1 MAEKDLVKITQEYYD
16 SEEADNFYYHIWGGE
31 DIHVGIYPTPETP
44 VKEASQRTVATM
56 ITMLPHL
63 SKDTTILDIGAGY
76 GGAARYIAKE
86 FGCKVDC
93 LNLSETEN
101 KRNRERNKQAGLSE
115 LVSVTTGN
123 FEQLPFRDEKYDI
136 VWSQDAILH
145 SDRKKKVFEE
155 AHRVLKPG
163 GVFILTDPMQ
173 SDDCP
178 DGVLDP
184 ILERIHLKEMGSV
197 QRYRQL
203 AKELG
208 MQELAVKEMPEQL
221 VNHYSHVLQAVEN
234 NYDDIIKKSNEA
246 YIQKM
251 MNGLQH
257 WIEGGKKNYLNW
269 GILVFKK

>member
-1 MAEKDLVKITQEYYD
+1 MAEKDLVQITQEYYD
-16 SEEADNFYYHIWGGE
+16 SEDADNFYYHIWGGE
-31 DIHVGIYPTPETP
+31 DIHVGIYPDPETT

-56 ITMLPHL
+56 TTMLPRL
-63 SKDTTILDIGAGY
+63 DENTTILDIGSGY
-76 GGAARYIAKE
+76 GGAARYIAKQ

-101 KRNRERNKQAGLSE
+101 KRNRERTEEAGLSD

-123 FEQLPFRDEKYDI
+123 FEQLPFRENKYDI
-136 VWSQDAILH
+136 VWSQDSILH
-145 SDRKKKVFEE
+145 SDRKRKVFAE

-163 GVFILTDPMQ
+163 GIFILTDPMQ

-203 AKELG
+203 AQELDMKEL
-208 MQELAVKEMPEQL
+208 EVKEMPEQL
-221 VNHYSHVLQAVEN
+221 VNHYSHVLGALEE
-234 NYDDIIKKSNEA
+234 NYDEI
-246 YIQKM
+246 IQKSSKDYIERM
-251 MNGLQH
+251 KKGLQH
-257 WIEGGKKNYLNW
+257 WIDGGKKGYLNW
-269 GILVFKK
+269 GILVFKI